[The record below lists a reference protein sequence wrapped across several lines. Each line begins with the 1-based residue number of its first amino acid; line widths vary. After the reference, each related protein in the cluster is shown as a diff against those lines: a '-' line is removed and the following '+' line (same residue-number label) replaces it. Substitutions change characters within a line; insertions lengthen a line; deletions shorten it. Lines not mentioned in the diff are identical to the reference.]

1 MKIRLTENQYKRLLK
16 ENDKDFLDGVVNFRN
31 IGNKVDK
38 LIAKLFC
45 NLAKNDR
52 YKPNDLTT
60 EKLKSGN
67 PFKYPQLNKIRN
79 RIIELGGY
87 SDSESLLLTYNYVK
101 FYNTYAPFSEEDGN
115 CNKLIG
121 LPLEFYGRFSHYA
134 TIQHSAYVSGY
145 SDGSGEYYTTNYDD
159 FIDKWE
165 NGEVELIDG
174 GGNVD
179 YECYDL
185 YFEPNWDFT
194 YDNLNQYDFYEDEIN
209 VDID

>member
-16 ENDKDFLDGVVNFRN
+16 ENDKDFLDGNVNFRN

-38 LIAKLFC
+38 PIAKLFC
-45 NLAKNDR
+45 NLAKNDK
-52 YKPNDLTT
+52 YKPDDLTT
-60 EKLKSGN
+60 EKLKSSN
-67 PFKYPQLNKIRN
+67 PFKYPQLKKIRN

-87 SDSESLLLTYNYVK
+87 SYSESLLLTYNYVK
-101 FYNTYAPFSEEDGN
+101 FYNTYVPLSEEDGN

-134 TIQHSAYVSGY
+134 AIQHSAYVSGY

-165 NGEVELIDG
+165 NGEVELIDD

-179 YECYDL
+179 FDCYDL
-185 YFEPNWDFT
+185 YFEPNWEFT
-194 YDNLNQYDFYEDEIN
+194 YDNLIQYDFDEDNIN
-209 VDID
+209 VDIY

>member
-16 ENDKDFLDGVVNFRN
+16 ENDKDFLDGNVNFRN

-38 LIAKLFC
+38 PIAKLFC
-45 NLAKNDR
+45 NLAKNDK
-52 YKPNDLTT
+52 YKPDDLTT
-60 EKLKSGN
+60 EKLKSSN
-67 PFKYPQLNKIRN
+67 PFKYPQLKKIRN

-87 SDSESLLLTYNYVK
+87 SYSESLLLTYNYVK
-101 FYNTYAPFSEEDGN
+101 FYNTYVPLSEEDGN

-121 LPLEFYGRFSHYA
+121 LPLEFYGRFSHYVA
-134 TIQHSAYVSGY
+134 IQHSAYVSGY

-165 NGEVELIDG
+165 NGEVELIDD

-179 YECYDL
+179 FDCYDL
-185 YFEPNWDFT
+185 YFEPNWEFT
-194 YDNLNQYDFYEDEIN
+194 YDNLIQYDFDEDNIN
-209 VDID
+209 VDIY